1 MPLTNVQFDALMREY
16 EQTRRRHRD
25 EQEARLAEVYGKIPA
40 FHTADMTAPDAA
52 LAASNAI
59 AQGLSPDFEEIRNT
73 LSRLSAEKKRLLREN
88 GYAEDYTELQFDCPD
103 CRDTGFCG
111 TERCHCLNRRIRD
124 ILYEQSRLSSLI
136 TENNFDM
143 MSEEY
148 HTGDD
153 RRRFQSAVG
162 ACRRFVRGM
171 TEENGYDNLLFFGP
185 VGSGKT
191 FLSIATAKE
200 LLDAGCSVLYF
211 SAVSLFD
218 RLSETAF
225 SQELRSAHETLRRD
239 LSESDVLVIDDLG
252 TELTNAFVSSR
263 LFDLINERHLARHAT
278 IISTN
283 LDFRELRDR
292 YSDRVFSRLAS
303 NYTVCELTGS
313 DVRLARKAASR
324 KGTV

>member
-1 MPLTNVQFDALMREY
+1 MPLTNIQFDALMREY

-25 EQEARLAEVYGKIPA
+25 EQEAHLAEIYDKIPA
-40 FHTADMTAPDAA
+40 FRSADRSVPDAVLVASGAIALGTAPDVTAVR
-52 LAASNAI
+52 
-59 AQGLSPDFEEIRNT
+59 ET
-73 LSRLSAEKKRLLREN
+73 LTRLSSEKKRLLREN
-88 GYAEDYTELQFDCPD
+88 GYDEDYTELQFDCPD

-111 TERCHCLNRRIRD
+111 TERCHCLNRKIRH
-124 ILYEQSRLSSLI
+124 ILYEQSRLSALI
-136 TENNFDM
+136 EENNFDM
-143 MSEEY
+143 MNEAY

-153 RRRFQSAVG
+153 RRRFKSAVDT
-162 ACRRFVRGM
+162 CHRLVHVV
-171 TEENGYDNLLFFGP
+171 TKESGYDNLLFFGP

-191 FLSIATAKE
+191 FLSVATAKE

-211 SAVSLFD
+211 SAVSLFE

-225 SQELRSAHETLRRD
+225 SPEYRSAHETLRRD

-263 LFDLINERHLARHAT
+263 LFDLINERHLMRHAT

-283 LDFRELRDR
+283 LDFKELRDR

-313 DVRLARKAASR
+313 DIRLARKAASR

>member
-1 MPLTNVQFDALMREY
+1 MPLTNLQFDALMREY
-16 EQTRRRHRD
+16 EQTRRRRRD
-25 EQEARLAEVYGKIPA
+25 EQEAHLAEVYEKIPA
-40 FHTADMTAPDAA
+40 FRTADLAAPDAA

-59 AQGLSPDFEEIRNT
+59 AQGVSPDFDEIRNT

-111 TERCHCLNRRIRD
+111 TERCRCLNRRIRD

-143 MSEEY
+143 MSEAY

-162 ACRRFVRGM
+162 ACHRFVRSVAK
-171 TEENGYDNLLFFGP
+171 ENGYDNLLFFGP

-218 RLSETAF
+218 RLSEAAF
-225 SQELRSAHETLRRD
+225 SQEHRSAHETLKRD
-239 LSESDVLVIDDLG
+239 LTEGDVLVIDDLG

-278 IISTN
+278 IISTT

-313 DVRLARKAASR
+313 DIRLARKAASR